1 LQGGESDIRNNA
13 CRELTH
19 YRGEPDPFKGG
30 VPSQKVRDMARE
42 AIDALFNDNNYA
54 EQASAPAPSLTVR
67 MTPSEAAHRLPA
79 VYEDGDAA
87 FWLCQL
93 HGRHLQMLAQ
103 VALDA
108 HLARMKHMVGHEVA
122 PPSHQMLLLLAMLL

>member
-1 LQGGESDIRNNA
+1 MHVNGCRTLASRPSAVQKGNKNMQQAR
-13 CRELTH
+13 RELTH

-67 MTPSEAAHRLPA
+67 FDGPSLSSETAQRVHRGVCA
-79 VYEDGDAA
+79 
-87 FWLCQL
+87 W
-93 HGRHLQMLAQ
+93 
-103 VALDA
+103 
-108 HLARMKHMVGHEVA
+108 
-122 PPSHQMLLLLAMLL
+122 